1 VRVGL
6 ITRDAAHPLLAG
18 AAGLLAARGAR
29 VEVLAPDAAEVP
41 ADPADVYLLKARTPQ
56 ALRLAAA
63 LEARGAG
70 VVNSAAATARCQDR
84 TAMAQDA
91 LAAGLP
97 FAPTRTYASA
107 AELAAGEAE
116 SGGIVVK
123 SRHSRKDDVVVRLEG
138 PAAVRDFAAG
148 APAGEP
154 YVVQDLVRTDGWDHK
169 LWAVGAEVFAA
180 VRPSEL
186 DPAPGPPPPALPLDV
201 WRPLLDRAGEAFG
214 LDVHGVDVLLTP
226 EGPVVVDVNAFP
238 GVRGQ
243 DGAPRALADLA
254 LRAAQC
260 RAR

>member
-18 AAGLLAARGAR
+18 AAELLTARGAR

-41 ADPADVYLLKARTPQ
+41 ADPAGVYLLKARTPH

-63 LEARGAG
+63 LEAKGAR

-84 TAMAQDA
+84 TVMAEDA

-97 FAPTRTYASA
+97 FAATRTYACA
-107 AELAAGEAE
+107 AELAAGEAG

-138 PAAVRDFAAG
+138 DDAVRDFAAK

-154 YVVQDLVRTDGWDHK
+154 YVVQDMVRTSGWDHK
-169 LWAVGAEVFAA
+169 LWCVGGEVFTA

-186 DPAPGPPPPALPLDV
+186 HPAPGARPPALPLDV
-201 WRPLLDRAGEAFG
+201 WRPLLHRTGEVFG

-226 EGPVVVDVNAFP
+226 QGPVAVDVNAFP
-238 GVRGQ
+238 GVRGRSA
-243 DGAPRALADLA
+243 APRALADLV
-254 LRAAQC
+254 LRAAG
-260 RAR
+260 AA